1 MADRDELL
9 KIFDV
14 VDDDKR
20 SFALDALD
28 EYLYFK
34 DQIARLRQLP
44 LIRYKENHPEIQ
56 EVTPAGKLIK
66 DYSQVIDA
74 KRGTILRILN
84 RVDSSAADELL
95 EKLSEFE

>member
-20 SFALDALD
+20 SFAVDALD

-34 DQIARLRQLP
+34 DQIAKLRRLP

-95 EKLSEFE
+95 QKLSEFE